1 MNYKII
7 LKVLGYLLIII
18 ALGMVPSL
26 FISLFN
32 KQSDLVPFIISV
44 LITGITGFTLSKM
57 RISKTNIKA
66 KEGLA
71 IVTLGWLFASVF
83 GALPFYISG
92 SIPIYIDALFE
103 TVSGF
108 TTTGATIINEIEV
121 LPMGILFWRS
131 FTHWIGGMG
140 ILVVAVAVLPMMGA
154 GGFHVFKAE
163 SPGPIADKIVPRIK
177 DTAKI
182 LYITYLII
190 TLVEF
195 ILLMLG
201 GMSPFESA
209 VHTFGTLGT
218 GGFSTRNSSV
228 GAFNNSYIIIVISIF
243 MIMSGTNF
251 SLYYD
256 CYKGKWK
263 EVIKNSELRFYLGI
277 ISLCVLAITIDM
289 YIHLYNDWFEAFKH
303 SLFQVSSLMTTTGYT
318 TFDYEKWTT
327 FSKSILFML
336 MFVGGCAGSTGGSI
350 KVVRILALIKLIKRE
365 LIKIL
370 HPRSIVSVK
379 FDGKPVA
386 ENTLLNI
393 SSFFMLYMLIFIF
406 GSVAISFEG
415 ISFLGASSAVAAT
428 LGNIG
433 PGFDFV
439 GPTNTYSEFS
449 ALSKLLLSFF
459 MLLGRLE
466 LFTVIALL
474 TPKFWNTELYKISI
488 F

>member
-7 LKVLGYLLIII
+7 FKLLGYLLIII
-18 ALGMVPSL
+18 GLSMVPPFL
-26 FISLFN
+26 IAFFN
-32 KQSDLVPFIISV
+32 KQSDMAAFGISICINV
-44 LITGITGFTLSKM
+44 ILGYLLT
-57 RISKTNIKA
+57 RIKVTKTKIKV

-71 IVTLGWLFASVF
+71 IVTLGWVFASIF

-92 SIPIYIDALFE
+92 SIPSYVDALFE

-108 TTTGATIINEIEV
+108 TTTGATIINDIEV

-140 ILVVAVAVLPMMGA
+140 ILVVAVAVLPMMGE

-182 LYITYLII
+182 LYMTYILISLI
-190 TLVEF
+190 EF
-195 ILLMLG
+195 VLLMIG
-201 GMSPFESA
+201 GMNVFESA

-218 GGFSTRNSSV
+218 GGFSTRNGSI
-228 GAFNNSYIIIVISIF
+228 GAFNSSYITIVISIF

-256 CYKGKWK
+256 CFKGKWK
-263 EVIKNSELRFYLGI
+263 DVIKNSELRFYLGI
-277 ISLCVLAITIDM
+277 ILVSVFFITIDM
-289 YIHLYNDWFEAFKH
+289 NNNLYHNLFESFKH
-303 SLFQVSSLMTTTGYT
+303 SLFQVTSLMTTTGYT

-327 FSKSILFML
+327 FSKGILFML

-350 KVVRILALIKLIKRE
+350 KVIRILALIKLLKRE
-365 LIKIL
+365 FVKIL
-370 HPRSIVSVK
+370 HPRAIVSVK
-379 FDGKPVA
+379 FGDQPVS
-386 ENTLLNI
+386 EDTLLNI
-393 SSFFMLYMLIFIF
+393 ASFFMLYMLIFIL
-406 GSVAISFEG
+406 GSLAISLEG
-415 ISFLGASSAVAAT
+415 ITFMGATSAVAAT

-439 GPTNTYSEFS
+439 GPTHTYSGFS
-449 ALSKLLLSFF
+449 DLSKLLLSFF

-474 TPKFWNTELYKISI
+474 SPKFWHAEL
-488 F
+488 